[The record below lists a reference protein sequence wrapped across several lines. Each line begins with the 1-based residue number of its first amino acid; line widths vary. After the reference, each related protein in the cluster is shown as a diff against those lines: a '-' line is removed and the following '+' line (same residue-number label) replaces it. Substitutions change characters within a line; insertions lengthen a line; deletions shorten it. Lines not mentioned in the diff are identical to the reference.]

1 MDVLF
6 SKEDMALSC
15 FVKTKK
21 SKKPILAEDKLK
33 LIEGKVLIVS

>member
-6 SKEDMALSC
+6 SKEDMAQSC

-21 SKKPILAEDKLK
+21 SQKPILAEDKLK
-33 LIEGKVLIVS
+33 LIEGKLLIVS